1 MATMLDYLA
10 QPRTEAPNVMPL
22 NPVEATAL
30 AQLAY
35 LNLDD
40 FAQRDI
46 PNLGVL
52 AAMPAL
58 DNLVTG
64 TWNEDGNRQLVRLL
78 GRSPRF
84 ARTQILD
91 YLNRRDLELQQQFSV
106 MTLRLA
112 PELYYVAFRG
122 TRASFV
128 DWKEDFNMT
137 YMDATPSQVD
147 AARYVR
153 HQLERYPGRFY
164 IGGHSKGGNL
174 AAYAYIHNSQQAQQ
188 RIISVYNL
196 DGPGLGAP
204 LPTGAGAVVHKLVP
218 ENSVIGMIME
228 RTRDFSVVRSKAKGP
243 RQHDPFTWQ
252 VDGDDFAYL
261 PTTSALSQRA
271 QRTINLWVD
280 TLDDET
286 KAAAL
291 NAAYG
296 IIQRTE
302 ASTLTELRSQL
313 PRNTKLIVEALRQT
327 DPETYGEWREVMQ
340 QLVRA
345 LEKTRNRAEPR
356 G

>member
-128 DWKEDFNMT
+128 D
-137 YMDATPSQVD
+137 
-147 AARYVR
+147 
-153 HQLERYPGRFY
+153 
-164 IGGHSKGGNL
+164 
-174 AAYAYIHNSQQAQQ
+174 
-188 RIISVYNL
+188 
-196 DGPGLGAP
+196 
-204 LPTGAGAVVHKLVP
+204 
-218 ENSVIGMIME
+218 
-228 RTRDFSVVRSKAKGP
+228 
-243 RQHDPFTWQ
+243 
-252 VDGDDFAYL
+252 
-261 PTTSALSQRA
+261 
-271 QRTINLWVD
+271 
-280 TLDDET
+280 
-286 KAAAL
+286 
-291 NAAYG
+291 
-296 IIQRTE
+296 
-302 ASTLTELRSQL
+302 
-313 PRNTKLIVEALRQT
+313 
-327 DPETYGEWREVMQ
+327 
-340 QLVRA
+340 
-345 LEKTRNRAEPR
+345 
-356 G
+356 